1 MAEKVVLAYSGGL
14 DTSIIIP
21 WLKENYAYD
30 VIAMVGDV
38 GQGDDIEAVVEKAY
52 KTGASKV
59 VVEDMREEF
68 LTGYVFPALRAG
80 AVYEHKYLLGTSL
93 ARPVIAKHQV
103 EVALRE
109 GATAVAHGCTGKG
122 NDQVRFELAYQ
133 ALAPE
138 LKVIAP
144 WREWTLK
151 SREDCLD
158 YAEKRGISVTASREK
173 IHSRDRNLW
182 HISHE
187 GGELEDAGNAP
198 LPSTWQLTR
207 SPQEAPDRE
216 EQVVIGFEKG
226 TPVSVNGMKLD
237 PVSLVELL
245 NEIGGRNAIGR
256 IDLVEN
262 RFVGI
267 KSRGCYETPGGTL
280 LIAAHRELEA
290 LCLERD
296 LMHFKQHIG
305 LKYAELAY
313 FGLWFTPLREALDAF
328 VDNTQQDI
336 TGTTTLCLVQGQR
349 VGGQPSL
356 REFALPYR
364 SLVLHHGRQLRP
376 ERCGRIHPHP
386 GAAVALA
393 RPSPRRRREARGD
406 TIRGTDEDVVGT
418 IPPAARCRLRALAA
432 VVRLRPALA
441 AGRAGGQPRP
451 CVRAEECRNPV
462 FERTDHHSS
471 GPEADW
477 RKGRGVPGISRRRR
491 SRRRASLRRKAAG
504 RADWRHGIQAAQRPQ
519 PQRADCDRPASLR
532 SGFRSTRYA
541 PIWRS
546 G

>member
-1 MAEKVVLAYSGGL
+1 MPEKVVLAYSGGL

-21 WLKENYAYD
+21 WLKENYSYE

-52 KTGASKV
+52 ATGASKV
-59 VVEDMREEF
+59 IVEDLREEF
-68 LTGYVFPALRAG
+68 LTGYVFPALKAG

-122 NDQVRFELAYQ
+122 NDQVRFELTYQ

-138 LKVIAP
+138 LKIIAP

-158 YAEKRGISVTASREK
+158 YAEQHGIAVAASREK

-187 GGELEDAGNAP
+187 GGELEDAANAP
-198 LPSTWQLTR
+198 LMTTWQITR
-207 SPQEAPDRE
+207 SPKDAPDQE
-216 EQVVIGFEKG
+216 EQVQIGFVQG
-226 TPVSVNGMKLD
+226 VPISVDGMEMD

-245 NEIGGRNAIGR
+245 NEIGARNAVGR

-280 LIAAHRELEA
+280 LITAHRELEA

-296 LMHFKQHIG
+296 VAHYKQHIG
-305 LKYAELAY
+305 LKYAELVY

-328 VDNTQQDI
+328 VNETQKNMTGSI
-336 TGTTTLCLVQGQR
+336 TL
-349 VGGQPSL
+349 SL
-356 REFALPYR
+356 YKGNVSIVSRESEHSLYR
-364 SLVLHHGRQLRP
+364 
-376 ERCGRIHPHP
+376 
-386 GAAVALA
+386 
-393 RPSPRRRREARGD
+393 
-406 TIRGTDEDVVGT
+406 TDLSSFTMDDSYDQKD
-418 IPPAARCRLRALAA
+418 
-432 VVRLRPALA
+432 A
-441 AGRAGGQPRP
+441 AGFIRILGLP
-451 CVRAEECRNPV
+451 
-462 FERTDHHSS
+462 S
-471 GPEADW
+471 
-477 RKGRGVPGISRRRR
+477 R
-491 SRRRASLRRKAAG
+491 SRAR
-504 RADWRHGIQAAQRPQ
+504 
-519 PQRADCDRPASLR
+519 
-532 SGFRSTRYA
+532 TRVEVA
-541 PIWRS
+541 R
-546 G
+546 

>member
-1 MAEKVVLAYSGGL
+1 MPEKVVLAYSGGL

-38 GQGDDIEAVVEKAY
+38 GQGDDLEAVVAKAY
-52 KTGASKV
+52 ATGASKV
-59 VVEDMREEF
+59 IVEDLREEF
-68 LTGYVFPALRAG
+68 LTGYVFPALKAG

-122 NDQVRFELAYQ
+122 NDQVRFELTYQ

-158 YAEKRGISVTASREK
+158 YAEAHGIPVAASREK

-187 GGELEDAGNAP
+187 GGELEDAANAP
-198 LPSTWQLTR
+198 LSTTWQLTR
-207 SPQEAPDRE
+207 SPQAAPDHE
-216 EQVVIGFEKG
+216 EQVKIGFAQG
-226 TPVSVNGMKLD
+226 VPISVNGMELD

-245 NEIGGRNAIGR
+245 NEIGARNAIGR
-256 IDLVEN
+256 VDLVEN

-296 LMHFKQHIG
+296 VAHFKQQIG
-305 LKYAELAY
+305 LKYAELVY
-313 FGLWFTPLREALDAF
+313 YGLWFTPLREALDAF
-328 VDNTQQDI
+328 VENTQKEM
-336 TGTTTLCLVQGQR
+336 TGSVTI
-349 VGGQPSL
+349 SL
-356 REFALPYR
+356 YKGNISVVSRQSENSLYR
-364 SLVLHHGRQLRP
+364 TDLS
-376 ERCGRIHPHP
+376 
-386 GAAVALA
+386 
-393 RPSPRRRREARGD
+393 SFTMGD
-406 TIRGTDEDVVGT
+406 SYDQKD
-418 IPPAARCRLRALAA
+418 
-432 VVRLRPALA
+432 A
-441 AGRAGGQPRP
+441 AGFIRILGLP
-451 CVRAEECRNPV
+451 
-462 FERTDHHSS
+462 S
-471 GPEADW
+471 
-477 RKGRGVPGISRRRR
+477 R
-491 SRRRASLRRKAAG
+491 SRARKNASARNNETVTTPVEVAR
-504 RADWRHGIQAAQRPQ
+504 
-519 PQRADCDRPASLR
+519 
-532 SGFRSTRYA
+532 
-541 PIWRS
+541 
-546 G
+546 